1 MFDPDTL
8 EHHNEFVEIYN
19 LGNETVN
26 LMGWGIGDSTEFDT
40 IIGTDKGLLLPSKK
54 YGVIL
59 DASYFMNSNIY
70 DTLIPDTA
78 FIFTI
83 DDASFGKSGWSNS
96 KAEPVLLKNSSGDII
111 QAYYYSIK
119 NSSGYSDEKIF
130 LNSDNSKYNWSNSR
144 TFRGT
149 PGKLNSVTPIQWDI
163 KVDSIWTEPAYP
175 LHDSSFV
182 FLINISNVGLN
193 VIKKVNL
200 TIFEDQNENFS
211 LDVNEI
217 IYRQDIDTELFWNE
231 SILIEIPL
239 EGLSS
244 GRYILGVL
252 VTTDFEQ
259 KIDNNSKILYVEV
272 EKLENPL
279 IINEIMFRPRIGW
292 SEWIELFNISD
303 KSVNLSSWKFSDAK
317 DTVLITL
324 KQNILPINEYL
335 IICGDSST
343 AQNYRIN
350 PEKIIIIKSF
360 PILNNDTDK
369 LKLFSPSGRLVD
381 YINYSDS
388 WMDKQTSPG
397 ISIERVNPR
406 ISGQLSENWIA
417 SVDPSGS
424 TPASINS
431 VFREREYEASVVTI
445 LPNPFSPD
453 SDGFE
458 DLTFI
463 ELNIPVPMAL
473 LSIEIFDIMGRNIR
487 HLADQVPIASH
498 TLYQWDGRDNH
509 GRIARIGLY
518 VVLIRIQNNSMRFFY
533 ETKMTV
539 ILVKN

>member
-8 EHHNEFVEIYN
+8 EYHNEFVEIYN
-19 LGNETVN
+19 LGDETVN
-26 LMGWGIGDSTEFDT
+26 LMGWRIGDSIELDA

-54 YGVIL
+54 YAVIL

-83 DDASFGKSGWSNS
+83 DDGSFGKSGWSNS
-96 KAEPVLLKNSSGDII
+96 KTESVLLKSTSGDIV
-111 QAYYYSIK
+111 QAYNYSIK
-119 NSSGYSDEKIF
+119 NSPGYSDEKIF
-130 LNSDNSKYNWSNSR
+130 LSRNNSKENWSNSR
-144 TFRGT
+144 AFRGT

-182 FLINISNVGLN
+182 LLINISNVGSN
-193 VIKKVNL
+193 AIKKMDL
-200 TIFEDQNENFS
+200 TIYEDQNENFY

-217 IYRQDIDTELFWNE
+217 IYRQDIDAELHWNA
-231 SILIEIPL
+231 SILLESPL
-239 EGLSS
+239 EGLSF
-244 GRYILGVL
+244 GRHILGVL

-259 KIDNNSKILYVEV
+259 KIDNNNRILYVEV
-272 EKLENPL
+272 ENLENPI

-317 DTVLITL
+317 DTVSISTI
-324 KQNILPINEYL
+324 QNILPINEYL

-343 AQNYRIN
+343 AQDYNIN
-350 PEKIIIIKSF
+350 LEKIIIIKSF
-360 PILNNDTDK
+360 PILNNDSDK
-369 LKLFSPSGRLVD
+369 LKLISPSGRLVD

-388 WMDKQTSPG
+388 WMNKQTSPG
-397 ISIERVNPR
+397 ISLERVNPR
-406 ISGQLSENWIA
+406 VSGQLSENWIA

-431 VFREREYEASVVTI
+431 VFIEKEYDASVVTI
-445 LPNPFSPD
+445 FPNPFSPD
-453 SDGFE
+453 GDGFE
-458 DLTFI
+458 DLTFL
-463 ELNIPVPMAL
+463 ELKLPVPMAL
-473 LSIEIFDIMGRNIR
+473 LSLEIFDIMGRNIR

-498 TLYQWDGRDNH
+498 SLYQWDGKDNQ
-509 GRIARIGLY
+509 GRIARIGIY
-518 VVLIRIQNNSMRFFY
+518 VVLIRIQNNAMNFFY
-533 ETKMTV
+533 ETKMTM
-539 ILVKN
+539 ILVKK